1 MIIKNIKD
9 AIQGKADLGAKRSNQ
24 WPTVRKKH
32 LVSNPCCAVCGGKE
46 KIEVHHKVPFHINPS
61 LELEPSNLITLCE
74 SKSHG
79 VVCHLFIGHS
89 GNYKKINENVDA
101 DAVYWSKKLINNKL
115 K

>member
-9 AIQGKADLGAKRSNQ
+9 VIQGKADLGAKRSNQ
-24 WPTVRKKH
+24 WPTTRKKH
-32 LVSNPCCAVCGGKE
+32 LVTNPFCAVCGGKE
-46 KIEVHHKVPFHINPS
+46 KIEVHHKVPFHTDPS